1 MRHCKDSTIALTAL
15 MIFSLGVAGRG
26 LMNDILPSNVVEAIT
41 LFSVIV
47 AGAFLGFVL
56 VIMIVVVVE
65 IVIKKIERHMIED

>member
-1 MRHCKDSTIALTAL
+1 
-15 MIFSLGVAGRG
+15 
-26 LMNDILPSNVVEAIT
+26 MNDILPSNVVEAIT